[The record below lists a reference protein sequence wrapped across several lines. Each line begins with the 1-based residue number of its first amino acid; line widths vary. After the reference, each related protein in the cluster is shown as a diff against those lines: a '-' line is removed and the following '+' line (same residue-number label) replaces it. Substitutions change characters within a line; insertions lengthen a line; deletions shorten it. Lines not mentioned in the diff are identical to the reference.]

1 MKTKYNML
9 SRISLSSGLAVA
21 LAFGLW
27 LPGAVRA
34 ETELKGAERTRQMQ
48 GLNTKAQA
56 EALKP
61 GDSIAMVCTKCKSVA
76 VEYVH
81 LEQGHIKQLMPGE
94 KHLCPG
100 CEGTIEIV
108 GHGQDKHAVLKHNC
122 SKCGDESAFCCATK
136 PGEGTKGMEK
146 K

>member
-1 MKTKYNML
+1 MKTKYNKL
-9 SRISLSSGLAVA
+9 SRISISSGLSVA

-34 ETELKGAERTRQMQ
+34 ETELKGAERSRQMQ
-48 GLNTKAQA
+48 GINTRAQA
-56 EALKP
+56 QALKP
-61 GDSIAMVCTKCKSVA
+61 GDSIAMVCTKCRSVT

-81 LEQGHIKQLMPGE
+81 LEQGHFKQVMPGE

-108 GHGQDKHAVLKHNC
+108 GHGQDKQAVLKHTC

-136 PGEGTKGMEK
+136 PGEATKGMK
-146 K
+146 KK